1 MFTVIRAGG
10 RSAHYFALW
19 AVPVLD
25 LKCERRP
32 VGVHRSHKNSDVAF
46 TRALPTADT
55 AKRNL
60 KPKQPPKIAL

>member
-1 MFTVIRAGG
+1 MFPFIG

-25 LKCERRP
+25 LKCERWP
-32 VGVHRSHKNSDVAF
+32 VGVHRSDKNSDVAF
-46 TRALPTADT
+46 TQTLPTADT

-60 KPKQPPKIAL
+60 KPK

>member
-1 MFTVIRAGG
+1 MFPFISAGSG
-10 RSAHYFALW
+10 SAHSFALW

-55 AKRNL
+55 PKRNL
-60 KPKQPPKIAL
+60 KPKQLPKIAL